1 MSLVTGT
8 VIHIFMINGF
18 RSVSIDMF
26 SCVLLV
32 ALLSLL
38 DIKGFLLNPRSH
50 GIVKSSLSGMSPL
63 FFVLASYCL
72 TVFKHEPPFVVRA
85 SRKTL
90 GIW

>member
-26 SCVLLV
+26 SSVLLV

-63 FFVLASYCL
+63 FCFGVLLSYR
-72 TVFKHEPPFVVRA
+72 FQA
-85 SRKTL
+85 
-90 GIW
+90 